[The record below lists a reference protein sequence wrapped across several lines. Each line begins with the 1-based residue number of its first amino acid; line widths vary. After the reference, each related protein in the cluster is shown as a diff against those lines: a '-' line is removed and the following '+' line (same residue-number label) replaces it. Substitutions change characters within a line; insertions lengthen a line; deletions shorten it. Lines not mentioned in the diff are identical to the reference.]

1 MISNKCNNTFWKDL
15 LEAYK
20 TLYAKIWSHEN
31 THYKEMPIWYNTN
44 ICSYFNKEWFVNGIS
59 IVDILFMNENFDS
72 IICSISRE

>member
-20 TLYAKIWSHEN
+20 TLYAKIWSNEN
-31 THYKEMPIWYNTN
+31 THYKEMPIWYNTK

-59 IVDILFMNENFDS
+59 IVDNLFMNENFDS